1 MNKFDNPDHY
11 KELSDRKKEALLE
24 FCNSFEKIKGFN
36 LDNTSYGL
44 KHVFEDLY
52 RKELHGE
59 MFGSSISNGQF
70 KGAMVEAGFEVK
82 DKRAQNWSFNI
93 SKRSIKK
100 IKNSYNH

>member
-11 KELSDRKKEALLE
+11 EELSDRQKEALYK

-52 RKELHGE
+52 RKELHSE
-59 MFGSSISNGQF
+59 DFGSSISNGQF
-70 KGAMVEAGFEVK
+70 KGAMLEAGFEVK
-82 DKRAQNWSFNI
+82 DKRAQNWHFNI
-93 SKRSIKK
+93 SKRSIKELK
-100 IKNSYNH
+100 KRLNH